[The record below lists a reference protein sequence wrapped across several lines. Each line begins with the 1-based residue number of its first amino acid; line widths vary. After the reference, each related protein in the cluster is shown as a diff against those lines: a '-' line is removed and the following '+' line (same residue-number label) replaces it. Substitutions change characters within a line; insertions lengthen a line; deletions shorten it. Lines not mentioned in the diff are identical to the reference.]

1 MEDYIWRLLTAMFLL
16 LVAAV
21 LAIFAFLFQGAAV
34 MLGVCFYGGILCA
47 LIGITKGLLVIIDYN
62 RAHKAETEE

>member
-21 LAIFAFLFQGAAV
+21 LGVFAFLLQGAVV
-34 MLGVCFYGGILCA
+34 MLGICFYSAVFCA
-47 LIGITKGLLVIIDYN
+47 LIGIAKGLFVMIDYH
-62 RAHKAETEE
+62 REHKNEE